1 MHPQESGES
10 TVALCSRYNGEPS
23 LPSSS
28 CSREGLVPALEA
40 ELLEWREWLE
50 ALGDGLGLLVPELSE
65 KRPDDSRNSESWVR
79 SLCGWKGSCCCF
91 RS

>member
-1 MHPQESGES
+1 M
-10 TVALCSRYNGEPS
+10 
-23 LPSSS
+23 
-28 CSREGLVPALEA
+28 EA